1 MKKVRKKV
9 EDMIT
14 MIQVS
19 EVIASL
25 EVIEVNE
32 VNDDTCIGTK
42 MQKPWDYDAKAKEL
56 RPNY

>member
-1 MKKVRKKV
+1 VKKVRKKV

-42 MQKPWDYDAKAKEL
+42 MQKP
-56 RPNY
+56 